1 MNSVRLM
8 EIKFLLIVPAGVPPV
23 CTHVVYSVSI
33 SADKIGSAT
42 EKILSMLFVSCVTKD
57 LQDQGRFHTVFL
69 SVRGRFLCIILM
81 KM

>member
-8 EIKFLLIVPAGVPPV
+8 EIKFLPIVPAGAPPV
-23 CTHVVYSVSI
+23 YIHIVHSVSI

-57 LQDQGRFHTVFL
+57 LQDQGSIHIVFL
-69 SVRGRFLCIILM
+69 SVLGSFLCIILT